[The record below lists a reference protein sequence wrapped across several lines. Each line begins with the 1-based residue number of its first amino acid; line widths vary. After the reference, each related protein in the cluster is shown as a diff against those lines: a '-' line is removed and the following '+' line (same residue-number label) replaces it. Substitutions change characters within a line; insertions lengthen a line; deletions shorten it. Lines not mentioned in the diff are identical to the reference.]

1 MYMLD
6 AQILPSRDIT
16 TNEGKVIPLSDP
28 DYLSN
33 MYDDLKSF
41 VTDMKRVPVLKEHNR
56 NGESYGLVTD
66 IFQKPSGLV
75 ARMKVTKQ
83 TYLDYMAGKIRFVS
97 PSLEWQFK
105 SDNGKTYRTALP
117 EVSLVSVP
125 RYLDGQPTLQEMN
138 GTNFSQPATFKWIT
152 EPTDLAEDNVGET
165 IVKEDNSN
173 TQEVDEMNM
182 EELKAF
188 IADSLN
194 AMKESLK
201 TEILDS
207 LKAMEEAEVEEPEEE
222 VAVEETAMASEDE
235 TLAPVDAPAE
245 PEATIPANDEVAM
258 LKAQLADLMA
268 EKEEMA
274 CKTKL
279 SEDTAGITLIDE
291 DKGMLEKVMKLD
303 PEVYRWMLTKLE
315 ELAKAGATTEEEA
328 DYKAEKTDMS
338 QKFKGRIAVA
348 SQSTGSPKGL
358 MERAKELSDK
368 EKISFAEAVNRLKG

>member
-41 VTDMKRVPVLKEHNR
+41 VNDMKRVPVLKEHNR

-83 TYLDYMAGKIRFVS
+83 TYLDYKSGKIRFVS
-97 PSLEWQFK
+97 PSLEWQFQ

-152 EPTDLAEDNVGET
+152 EPTDIAETNVDET

-201 TEILDS
+201 SEILDS
-207 LKAMEEAEVEEPEEE
+207 LKAMEDAEVEEPEEVTE
-222 VAVEETAMASEDE
+222 DVTVKEAEMASE
-235 TLAPVDAPAE
+235 TLPVE
-245 PEATIPANDEVAM
+245 PELELPVNDEVAE
-258 LKAQLADLMA
+258 LKAQLAALKA
-268 EKEEMA
+268 ERDEMA

-291 DKGMLEKVMKLD
+291 DKAMLEKVMKLD
-303 PEVYRWMLTKLE
+303 PEVYQWMLTKLE
-315 ELAKAGATTEEEA
+315 ELAKAGATTEEEK
-328 DYKAEKTDMS
+328 DFESEKTSMS
-338 QKFKGRIAVA
+338 QKFKGRISANSMGVA
-348 SQSTGSPKGL
+348 KPKGIMDQAHEL
-358 MERAKELSDK
+358 AEKEG
-368 EKISFAEAVNRLKG
+368 ISFASAVKRLSK